1 MSETEVISPDKKV
14 KGYDKWQIEEAAR
27 TLSKAREIQAD
38 KKLFPLALAE
48 LKRQQSAINKTVE
61 EVSKNNTTI
70 RMR

>member
-1 MSETEVISPDKKV
+1 MSETEAISPDKKV